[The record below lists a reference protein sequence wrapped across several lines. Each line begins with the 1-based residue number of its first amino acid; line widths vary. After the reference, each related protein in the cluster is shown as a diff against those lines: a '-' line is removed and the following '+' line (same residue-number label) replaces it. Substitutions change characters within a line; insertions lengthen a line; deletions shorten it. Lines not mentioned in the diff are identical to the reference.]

1 MTRAETLTLNV
12 ADLTA
17 TPEEIAELVALTEAS
32 ETDRAA
38 CLALLETEALL
49 RGRRVVDVAGLVMDR
64 LAAER
69 ERRTVE
75 SVMARIPRTPRAVP
89 AKPATS
95 RPVAVCA
102 SPAMKRSRRPR
113 ALALAAGIAALLMV
127 AGVMIWRSGPAPV
140 RAHIA
145 KLEGRAWVVASGQ
158 RRAAKNGAEIR
169 EGERL
174 VLDFEARAEV
184 RWKGESAKLE
194 LEEFSE
200 IQWSSGLVCELKK
213 GGLAADVV
221 SRAGK
226 APLIFRTPEATAR
239 ITGTRFSLHSSGSAT
254 QLQVREGQVRL
265 DDQARRGQAEVG
277 AGQFAAASDAVVP
290 QAREWP
296 GDGSGTGL
304 LGSYFNHDY
313 RLMSATP
320 PALPAYE
327 RVDARIRFNWSRSA
341 PTPTTIAHPEH
352 YGVRWTG
359 FIEPRFSESYSFL
372 VVVDDGARLWVDDR
386 LVLDA
391 WESNGAHKFNSEPV
405 VLRAGQRH
413 AIRLE
418 YCERT
423 GTSHVSLFW
432 QSTSQ
437 PIEVI
442 PQSQLHPPART
453 DLPAPGELRALSGK
467 K

>member
-1 MTRAETLTLNV
+1 MTRTETLTLNV

-17 TPEEIAELVALTEAS
+17 TPGEIAELFALTEAS

-49 RGRRVVDVAGLVMDR
+49 RGRRVVDLVATTTAR

-69 ERRTVE
+69 ERRTLE
-75 SVMARIPRTPRAVP
+75 YVMARIPRTPRAGLANP
-89 AKPATS
+89 APS

-102 SPAMKRSRRPR
+102 SPARKHSRSPR
-113 ALALAAGIAALLMV
+113 WLALAAVLMV

-140 RAHIA
+140 RAQIA
-145 KLEGRAWVVASGQ
+145 KLEGRAWLVAGDQ
-158 RRAAKNGAEIR
+158 RRAAKKGAEIR
-169 EGERL
+169 EGEWL
-174 VLDFEARAEV
+174 VLEFEASAEV
-184 RWKGESAKLE
+184 RWTGESAKLD

-200 IQWSSGLVCELKK
+200 IQWSSGLVCELKN
-213 GGLAADVV
+213 GGLAADVM
-221 SRAGK
+221 SRVGK
-226 APLIFRTPEATAR
+226 APLILRTPEATAR
-239 ITGTRFSLHSSGSAT
+239 ITGTRFSLHTSGSAT
-254 QLQVREGQVRL
+254 QLQVREGHVRL
-265 DDQARRGQAEVG
+265 DDKAERGQAAVG
-277 AGQFAAASDAVVP
+277 AGQFAAASDTVVP
-290 QAREWP
+290 QTREWP
-296 GDGSGTGL
+296 GDGSGSGL
-304 LGSYFNHDY
+304 LGTYFNHDY
-313 RLMSATP
+313 WQMAT
-320 PALPAYE
+320 AVPAYE
-327 RVDARIRFNWSRSA
+327 RVDARIRFNWDRSA
-341 PTPTTIAHPEH
+341 PTPMTIAHPEH

-391 WESNGAHKFNSEPV
+391 WASSGAHKFNSEPV

-413 AIRLE
+413 GIRLE

-423 GTSHVSLFW
+423 GSSHVSLFW

-437 PIEVI
+437 PIEVV
-442 PQSQLHPPART
+442 PQSQLFPPERS
-453 DLPAPGELRALSGK
+453 DLPAPGELRALGEK

>member
-1 MTRAETLTLNV
+1 MTRAETLTFNV

-17 TPEEIAELVALTEAS
+17 TPEEVAELFALTEANAA
-32 ETDRAA
+32 DRAA

-49 RGRRVVDVAGLVMDR
+49 RGRRAVDVTALVMAR

-75 SVMARIPRTPRAVP
+75 SVMARIPRTPRAVL
-89 AKPATS
+89 AQSAAS
-95 RPVAVCA
+95 RPARVCA
-102 SPAMKRSRRPR
+102 SPATKRSFRPR
-113 ALALAAGIAALLMV
+113 ALALVALAVVAAVVTAAFS
-127 AGVMIWRSGPAPV
+127 RSGPAPV
-140 RAHIA
+140 RAQIA
-145 KLEGRAWVVASGQ
+145 KLDGRAWVIAGEQ
-158 RRAAKNGAEIR
+158 RRAAKSGAEIR

-184 RWKGESAKLE
+184 RWVGEAAKLE
-194 LEEFSE
+194 LQEMSE
-200 IQWSSGLVCELKK
+200 IRWSSGRVCELKK
-213 GGLAADVV
+213 GGLDADVV

-239 ITGTRFSLHSSGSAT
+239 ITGTRFSLHSSGQAT

-265 DDQARRGQAEVG
+265 EDKAERGNAEVG

-290 QAREWP
+290 QARAWP
-296 GDGSGTGL
+296 GDGSGRGL

-313 RLMSATP
+313 RQMATT
-320 PALPAYE
+320 APAYE
-327 RVDARIRFNWSRSA
+327 RLDARIRFNWGRSA
-341 PTPTTIAHPEH
+341 PTPTTMAHPEH

-359 FIEPRFSESYSFL
+359 FIEPRFSESYSFF
-372 VVVDDGARLWVDDR
+372 VVVDDSVRLWVDDR

-418 YCERT
+418 YGERT
-423 GTSHVSLFW
+423 GTSHISLFW

-437 PIEVI
+437 PIEVV

-453 DLPAPGELRALSGK
+453 DLPAPGVLRARPGK